1 MKKISFQIG
10 CCGRKMVIEAFP
22 FASQDGEYMTCAE
35 TTLWNILSYYGA
47 RYPEY
52 RVALPSS
59 GLNYMMSSLILKKF
73 GFGSKIYYR
82 LIENKTKESEFNF
95 KRWFHYYVESGIP
108 FMVGIK
114 FDNKNIGHAVTC
126 VGHGKIQV
134 KLEDNKAI
142 KIDGIKVFNSAD
154 FIDEYVYMDDNGV
167 PFEINKFDEFKRYKE
182 NTLIKYFIAPLYK
195 KIYIDA
201 SEAEK
206 IFLNILKDKYLGIDN
221 LKKYGNKFVVRI
233 FLSTSRNYKVGRF
246 SGNTNEKMKN
256 LYINLKMP
264 KFIWVCEIGTVDAYK
279 NKKMMGEIVL
289 DTTAS
294 IGDFNELLLIR
305 YPGKILV
312 KLKKDNEQNLR
323 SKLMKMYRKEVEK
336 EFDMLETNLMEVD
349 NV

>member
-1 MKKISFQIG
+1 LKKISFQIG

-82 LIENKTKESEFNF
+82 LIKNKTKESEFNF

-114 FDNKNIGHAVTC
+114 FDNKKIGHAVTC

-167 PFEINKFDEFKRYKE
+167 PFEINKFDEFKV
-182 NTLIKYFIAPLYK
+182 PLYK

-312 KLKKDNEQNLR
+312 KLKKDNEQNLK